1 MQYHKEDDLSFDLTV
16 FFILSE
22 LTQIFNYNDLG
33 FWHSIPRCD
42 PRKFSRWYL
51 DSLTSSGVVLR
62 KTDNTESNR

>member
-33 FWHSIPRCD
+33 F
-42 PRKFSRWYL
+42 
-51 DSLTSSGVVLR
+51 
-62 KTDNTESNR
+62 